1 MTSMTRLSWILSTS
15 NCVGCKVSD
24 EAQYEEGGKDDK
36 WNSRKLRVAVWMQH
50 YWIAMVMLGV
60 YFKEAQSAVIIDAFV
75 WLTAI
80 TIGGYLASNV
90 GDKFAQR
97 RGPVVK

>member
-1 MTSMTRLSWILSTS
+1 LSSGVRDMAT
-15 NCVGCKVSD
+15 
-24 EAQYEEGGKDDK
+24 EETQYEEGGKDDK
-36 WNSRKLRVAVWMQH
+36 WNSRKLRTALWMQH
-50 YWIAMVMLGV
+50 YWIVMLVSGMV
-60 YFKEAQSAVIIDAFV
+60 YKDSSAAIMIDAFV

-97 RGPVVK
+97 RGPLK